1 RTAAA
6 LGPMSSLEEWL
17 ADPAGAAALHEVL
30 GTRDDGR
37 LAGMLGDEELQRVVG
52 NFPMRS
58 LAGFPNITLDHATL
72 DEVVT
77 RLSS

>member
-1 RTAAA
+1 
-6 LGPMSSLEEWL
+6 
-17 ADPAGAAALHEVL
+17 
-30 GTRDDGR
+30 
-37 LAGMLGDEELQRVVG
+37 VVG

>member
-1 RTAAA
+1 
-6 LGPMSSLEEWL
+6 M
-17 ADPAGAAALHEVL
+17 

-72 DEVVT
+72 DEVVE
-77 RLSS
+77 RLSPGTGSSTSRG

>member
-1 RTAAA
+1 
-6 LGPMSSLEEWL
+6 
-17 ADPAGAAALHEVL
+17 
-30 GTRDDGR
+30 
-37 LAGMLGDEELQRVVG
+37 MLGDEDLQRVVG